1 MCQSVA
7 VLAMLRRE
15 EASHTSSVVQDK
27 RLRLRG
33 LLELFKDLPSITQ
46 ARNEDNSWQFHSFAE
61 GSVLLDGLEASGVQK
76 HHRHGSKP
84 VQVLTACAK
93 VTMQFKHVQACCV
106 QPGYAFYGLSRYYFL
121 VSSSFRPPSFGAI
134 ECLAAQY
141 RISDQGHR
149 VTWDP
154 ILSNRTKWRYV

>member
-1 MCQSVA
+1 MCHSVA

-93 VTMQFKHVQACCV
+93 VTMQFKHVQANSPCHMLRG
-106 QPGYAFYGLSRYYFL
+106 PGKNSGNWVGLTVWRAWAHTGKCFPLAFYIA
-121 VSSSFRPPSFGAI
+121 FRD
-134 ECLAAQY
+134 Y
-141 RISDQGHR
+141 
-149 VTWDP
+149 P
-154 ILSNRTKWRYV
+154 IR